1 MIRSNRGRQGFTLI
15 ELLVVI
21 AIIGVLVA
29 LLLPAVQQAREAGRR
44 MQCGNNLKQFGVAI
58 HTYHDTWKV
67 IPPGGY
73 KSLDIRNPANVDQM
87 HPVIN
92 WWNQAWHG
100 STIGWMVK
108 VLPQME
114 QNQLYDKINIV
125 DMIPGSPNRANSG
138 RLTPIQTPGGVR
150 RLYHIPL
157 PYNRCPSDQ
166 YADDFNRPWC
176 NYSGSNGA
184 TRHISHPIG
193 GGAPGPCNP
202 YIIPNVNYDSIGV
215 ADHGNNWLMDEWNG
229 TGISG
234 CFGRIAVT
242 PINFAGIR
250 DGLSQVI
257 MIGEILPECHDH
269 RDSWSGFN
277 GMNNAH
283 AGMHVPINVMT
294 TCAISVEDAQKRG
307 YPHLACV
314 SAFQGNSNGWGVRH
328 AWNLSWGFRSKHPQ
342 GCQFVFGD
350 GSVHFIN
357 QNVNYQTYQRL
368 GGRRDGLPINTD
380 Y

>member
-1 MIRSNRGRQGFTLI
+1 MVRSNRGRQGFTLI

-44 MQCGNNLKQFGVAI
+44 MQCGNNLKQYGVAI

-73 KSLDIRNPANVDQM
+73 KPIDIRDVANPEAQ
-87 HPVIN
+87 HPSFTYDAQN
-92 WWNQAWHG
+92 WHH
-100 STIGWMVK
+100 STISWHVK
-108 VLPQME
+108 ILPQME
-114 QNQLYDKINIV
+114 QNQLYEKVNII
-125 DMIPGSPNRANSG
+125 DMVPLSPNRDNAGAFS
-138 RLTPIQTPGGVR
+138 RIQTPSGIR
-150 RLYHIPL
+150 RLYQIQL
-157 PYNRCPSDQ
+157 PYNRCPSDN
-166 YADDFNRPWC
+166 YPDDLNRAWC

-184 TRHISHPIG
+184 TRHISHPNG
-193 GGAPGPCNP
+193 GAAPGPCNP
-202 YIIPNVNYDSIGV
+202 YLIAGVNYDSIGV
-215 ADHGNNWLMDEWNG
+215 ADHGNNWNMDEWNG

-242 PINFAGIR
+242 PISFAGIR
-250 DGLSQVI
+250 DGTSQVI

-269 RDSWSGFN
+269 REWAWAGFN
-277 GMNNAH
+277 GMNNGH
-283 AGMHVPINVMT
+283 AGMHVPPNLMTPCSIDIN
-294 TCAISVEDAQKRG
+294 DATKRG
-307 YPHLACV
+307 YPHLTCV
-314 SAFQGNSNGWGVRH
+314 STMGGWGIRH

-368 GGRRDGLPINTD
+368 GGRKDGLPLQTD